1 MGSFLEKIKNN
12 KSQNKSNEILTM
24 THVIKKPKKEKR
36 ISVVKS
42 VKTHKKILEP
52 LYRQVST
59 SFDIPL
65 FHKKIEKYLKLR
77 KYEILPKI

>member
-42 VKTHKKILEP
+42 VKNHK
-52 LYRQVST
+52 
-59 SFDIPL
+59 
-65 FHKKIEKYLKLR
+65 
-77 KYEILPKI
+77 